1 MMEMNHMKYARYIQ
15 AGWVMLL
22 ATLLVGLVVTPAG
35 AASSTARQVTQGSGN
50 ATSVGATIYLT
61 RGTLAPLFQSRIE
74 QQVPGAVS
82 SAINDIVSGLPRKDQ
97 GWALQMAN
105 TLIQPSATLTSLTTQ
120 QSGLATSLRVSLYP
134 GDPQPINA
142 SMLVS
147 LSVIDSSTVQVSAK
161 PINGSPTLVN

>member
-1 MMEMNHMKYARYIQ
+1 MNHMKYARFIQ

-22 ATLLVGLVVTPAG
+22 ATLLLGLVVTPAG
-35 AASSTARQVTQGSGN
+35 AASSTARQVRQRSGD

-82 SAINDIVSGLPRKDQ
+82 SAINDIVSGLPRQDQ

-105 TLIQPSATLTSLTTQ
+105 TLIQPSAT
-120 QSGLATSLRVSLYP
+120 
-134 GDPQPINA
+134 
-142 SMLVS
+142 
-147 LSVIDSSTVQVSAK
+147 
-161 PINGSPTLVN
+161 